1 MCSGREAGAGVVV
14 EDVAPPEAEDEG
26 EDEDEDGDG
35 AEGAVVGALPAG
47 EERAGSPRSQPAA
60 RATAAAAI
68 KIVRRIRFSFD
79 CADRSLQSPCR
90 EKGPGWLTL
99 ASE

>member
-26 EDEDEDGDG
+26 EGEVGGGD
-35 AEGAVVGALPAG
+35 GAVVGALPAG
-47 EERAGSPRSQPAA
+47 DERAGSPRSQPAA
-60 RATAAAAI
+60 RATAAAPI

-79 CADRSLQSPCR
+79 
-90 EKGPGWLTL
+90 
-99 ASE
+99 